1 MRVRLV
7 CATWGDSA
15 ATSDVDKRQWVR
27 ALLRAV
33 TTAVVRAVAK
43 TMSAALK
50 MHSCVLYS
58 TSRRRGEVEGGD
70 GGAAGTCASITTG
83 GPPRRGKVEC
93 GDGSVV
99 AEAPSLIEL

>member
-1 MRVRLV
+1 MR
-7 CATWGDSA
+7 
-15 ATSDVDKRQWVR
+15 
-27 ALLRAV
+27 
-33 TTAVVRAVAK
+33 AVVRAVTKAVVGAVAK
-43 TMSAALK
+43 AMAAAVR